1 MLTAKQE
8 KFVQELVKGK
18 SQREAYKAAYD
29 ADRML
34 DRTIDSK
41 AYLEFKKEH
50 VRTRYDE
57 LLNESIKPDVDN
69 AVEIRRMI
77 VEQEKAIAMANFG
90 DLVTIELSEDGKR
103 MIAKPKPEGLQNFDM
118 RAVQEMRYD
127 SRGNLILKLYDKQ
140 GAINTLR
147 EMYGIGNEEGD
158 KEIVIRIEDQ
168 IEKYGD

>member
-8 KFVQELVKGK
+8 RFVQELVKGK

-29 ADRML
+29 ADGML
-34 DRTIDSK
+34 DKTIDSK

-50 VRTRYDE
+50 IRARYDE
-57 LLNESIKPDVDN
+57 LLKESIKPDVDD

-90 DLVTIELSEDGKR
+90 DLVTIQLSEDGKK
-103 MIAKPKPEGLQNFDM
+103 MVAIPKPEGLQNFDM

-147 EMYGIGNEEGD
+147 DMYGIGNDEGD
-158 KEIVIRIEDQ
+158 RDINIILHATEGYD
-168 IEKYGD
+168 G